1 MYTVHVRV
9 FGREITKYTVI
20 YGVCTRVC
28 VCVCVCV

>member
-20 YGVCTRVC
+20 YGVCTHTALASP
-28 VCVCVCV
+28 